1 MKNVSDDSICLVY
14 DVTNPLET
22 QASNAFHQLLNR
34 EQQTHTLTEGHS
46 STDIYCHKCDLFQ
59 DN

>member
-1 MKNVSDDSICLVY
+1 MKNVSDDCIYLVY

-22 QASNAFHQLLNR
+22 PTSNAFHQLLIR
-34 EQQTHTLTEGHS
+34 EQQTHTATEGHS
-46 STDIYCHKCDLFQ
+46 STYIYCHKCDLFQ